1 MKLVLGVLALTGAE
15 NLKCWTCEEG
25 SMDECQR
32 LGKYRTCRD
41 NSSCQVEWRSR
52 YGATS
57 RVKMGC
63 KARIQI
69 NLKRNL
75 NNKKLSF
82 ELGSKVC
89 TQNIMVRI
97 SSDQRISMK

>member
-1 MKLVLGVLALTGAE
+1 MKLFLGVLALTGAE

-69 NLKRNL
+69 YLNRNCYS
-75 NNKKLSF
+75 KKVGF
-82 ELGSKVC
+82 E
-89 TQNIMVRI
+89 
-97 SSDQRISMK
+97 